1 MFPEEG
7 EALVPMFTEDDIII
21 IIIIIIIL
29 LLLLLLP
36 LLLRWHYSP
45 MWALAPYCTSPR
57 ELCFWPLFPIS
68 YFVFNNICLYTIPSS
83 VVWSSS

>member
-1 MFPEEG
+1 
-7 EALVPMFTEDDIII
+7 
-21 IIIIIIIL
+21 
-29 LLLLLLP
+29 
-36 LLLRWHYSP
+36 